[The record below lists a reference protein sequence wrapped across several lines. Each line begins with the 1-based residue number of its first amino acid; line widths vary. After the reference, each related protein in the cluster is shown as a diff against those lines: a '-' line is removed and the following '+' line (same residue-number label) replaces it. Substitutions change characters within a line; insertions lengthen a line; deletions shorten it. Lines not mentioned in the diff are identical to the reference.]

1 MSTDDLGGASSSIYN
16 VWLTLGQQVF
26 QDNSDITLV
35 EASTALMRSTLD
47 HLRAS
52 PNLFNEF
59 TQNDLELIL
68 KNAKVFSE
76 PEIRANWLRM
86 LGTLGCLLQEN
97 LVKIIIESLMQQ
109 CSKENDVWTLSEAL
123 DALMDLY
130 SDNEWNQISCELNI
144 VQKAKDLEKILKTKL
159 RQQKREL
166 AERYPAVCTIKYNFS
181 RFIKYIETEQR
192 KFKQNK

>member
-1 MSTDDLGGASSSIYN
+1 MSTEDLGGASSSIYN

-26 QDNSDITLV
+26 QDNADIALV
-35 EASTALMRSTLD
+35 EASTALMRATLD
-47 HLRAS
+47 HLRTS
-52 PNLFNEF
+52 PNLFEKF

-68 KNAKVFSE
+68 KNAEVFTE

-86 LGTLGCLLQEN
+86 LGILGCLLPEN
-97 LVKIIIESLMQQ
+97 LVKIIIGSLMQQ
-109 CSKENDVWTLSEAL
+109 CFKENDAWALSEAL

-130 SDNEWNQISCELNI
+130 SDNEWNQISYELNM
-144 VQKAKDLEKILKTKL
+144 VQKTKELEKNLKNKM

-166 AERYPAVCTIKYNFS
+166 AERYPAVNTIKYNFS

-192 KFKQNK
+192 KFKETK

>member
-1 MSTDDLGGASSSIYN
+1 MSTEDLGGASSSIYN

-26 QDNSDITLV
+26 QDNADIALV
-35 EASTALMRSTLD
+35 EASTALMRATLD
-47 HLRAS
+47 HLRTH
-52 PNLFNEF
+52 PNLFDKF

-68 KNAKVFSE
+68 KNAEVFSE

-86 LGTLGCLLQEN
+86 LGILGCLLPEN
-97 LVKIIIESLMQQ
+97 LVKIIIGSLLQQ
-109 CSKENDVWTLSEAL
+109 CFKETDVWALSEAL

-130 SDNEWNQISCELNI
+130 SDNEWNQISYELNM
-144 VQKAKDLEKILKTKL
+144 VQKTKELEKILKNKL

-166 AERYPAVCTIKYNFS
+166 GERYPAVNTIKYNFS

-192 KFKQNK
+192 KFKETK

>member
-1 MSTDDLGGASSSIYN
+1 MSTEDLGGASSAIYN

-26 QDNSDITLV
+26 QDNADLALV

-47 HLRAS
+47 HLRAC
-52 PNLFNEF
+52 PNLFDKF

-68 KNAKVFSE
+68 KNAEVFTE

-86 LGTLGCLLQEN
+86 LGILGCLLPEN
-97 LVKIIIESLMQQ
+97 LVKIVIGSLIQQ
-109 CSKENDVWTLSEAL
+109 CFKENDVWTLSEAL

-130 SDNEWNQISCELNI
+130 SDNEWNQISYELNM
-144 VQKAKDLEKILKTKL
+144 VQKTKELEKILKNKL

-166 AERYPAVCTIKYNFS
+166 AERYPAVNTIKYNFS
-181 RFIKYIETEQR
+181 RFIKYIEIEQR
-192 KFKQNK
+192 KFMD